1 VYSVLLTLYVKDY
14 TRLHGYDFI
23 MDYESN
29 SSRGTTWLKF
39 DMIERLIKGGQYDW
53 IWWLDFDTLFTNMT
67 IPVTDI
73 IQESLSNV
81 TNPDDVDFLLT
92 NDWYE

>member
-1 VYSVLLTLYVKDY
+1 
-14 TRLHGYDFI
+14 
-23 MDYESN
+23 
-29 SSRGTTWLKF
+29 
-39 DMIERLIKGGQYDW
+39 MIERLIKGGQYDW